1 MKKAIQSI
9 KKLSK
14 IDAVEIK
21 AVINLDL
28 KAGNFKEQ
36 DYYDNIPEN
45 LQDSERAQTSDNC
58 LDLLTTSI
66 DTLIEVIE
74 HLEDIQNQ

>member
-1 MKKAIQSI
+1 MNTKRKKQLAELATKLEEIQRS
-9 KKLSK
+9 LE
-14 IDAVEIK
+14 EIQ
-21 AVINLDL
+21 DE
-28 KAGNFKEQ
+28 EQ